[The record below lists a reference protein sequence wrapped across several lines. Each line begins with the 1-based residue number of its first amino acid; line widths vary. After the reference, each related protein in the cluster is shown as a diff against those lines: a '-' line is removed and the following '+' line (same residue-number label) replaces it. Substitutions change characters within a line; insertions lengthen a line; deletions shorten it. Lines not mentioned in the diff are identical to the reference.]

1 MKIADWTTK
10 GLICGHCG
18 KVMGA
23 ANDKATAEVTLDHVL
38 VDHFRFTRETN
49 GWSRDLTSEFT
60 NGFHPA

>member
-23 ANDKATAEVTLDHVL
+23 ANDKAQEHGQKMIRVL
-38 VDHFRFTRETN
+38 VIMM
-49 GWSRDLTSEFT
+49 
-60 NGFHPA
+60 P